1 MGRKE
6 FIGLKCPGGRPS
18 LRQVKA
24 GTQELRTGIWR
35 QGSVLYNVVLP
46 KPRNSFCQGVQESH
60 CGCCFLTYLLDH
72 PLLVFS
78 TTQKSGLGPPVSV
91 VNKNNSPTLTHRP
104 MWSRQSFNRIT
115 TLGDAMQS
123 LKPKVTRT
131 TLNLRSTEHTAV
143 MRGGVGALNVKALG
157 KLKWSYSRKKMLL
170 FFNICISF
178 YTIFFYIL

>member
-6 FIGLKCPGGRPS
+6 FIWLNRPGGRPS

-46 KPRNSFCQGVQESH
+46 KSRNSFCQGVQESH

-72 PLLVFS
+72 PLLVFY
-78 TTQKSGLGPPVSV
+78 TTQKSGLRPPMSV
-91 VNKNNSPTLTHRP
+91 VNKDNSPMLPHRP
-104 MWSRQSFNRIT
+104 IWSRQSLNRIT
-115 TLGDAMQS
+115 TVGDAMQS

-131 TLNLRSTEHTAV
+131 TLNLSSRLSTQQWC
-143 MRGGVGALNVKALG
+143 GAGWGL
-157 KLKWSYSRKKMLL
+157 
-170 FFNICISF
+170 
-178 YTIFFYIL
+178 